1 MKLIIAGSR
10 SLSVSPETIS
20 KYVNEL
26 LCEMKKEHLFEQD
39 ISVTEVVS
47 GTARGIDLSGE
58 EWAKEQNIPI
68 TRFPAKWELFGK
80 SAGYKRN
87 TEMAEYADALLAIYD
102 GTSKGTKHMINLAEK
117 KGLKIVVKYH
127 IY

>member
-117 KGLKIVVKYH
+117 KDLKVVVKYH

>member
-10 SLSVSPETIS
+10 SLSASPETIS

-26 LCEMKKEHLFEQD
+26 LYEMKKEQLFAQD

-47 GTARGIDLSGE
+47 GTARGIDCDGE
-58 EWAKEQNIPI
+58 KWAEEQGIPI
-68 TRFPAKWELFGK
+68 TRFPAKWEQFGK

-87 TEMAEYADALLAIYD
+87 MEMAEYADVLLAIYD
-102 GTSKGTKHMINLAEK
+102 GTSRGTKHMINLAEK
-117 KGLKIVVKYH
+117 KGLKIM
-127 IY
+127 IR